1 MNSNTEQLLSILNKT
16 LTLEYTLIVHY
27 PRLASMVKNADTRKL
42 VSELGSA
49 SIRHADVV
57 ANTII
62 RLGGKPSW
70 SFDSFPSQVDLVNI
84 FQTQLEKEK
93 TARDLHKQSAY
104 MVSVSELRDKFAEI
118 AREEESHIKTVE
130 KIIIRLEEVE

>member
-1 MNSNTEQLLSILNKT
+1 
-16 LTLEYTLIVHY
+16 
-27 PRLASMVKNADTRKL
+27 MVKNADTRKL

-130 KIIIRLEEVE
+130 KIIKRLEEVE